1 VVLELLALA
10 ASTPALASADKAMEP
25 ADAARGPAALEVST
39 ALDSC
44 GTLEDEVICKLD
56 VSYNALPEAAS
67 YSAAVT
73 RADGSVVDYGG
84 VAAGGTS
91 LWVPYV
97 GSGTY
102 SVRVTAYGAPEQPAG
117 DQEVVSTE
125 VTPTPTETEVREATS
140 EAEVEAGSATSEAE
154 AEAETRGAPAA
165 EADTGQAEAAVEATP
180 TAPACT
186 AAPPPEPIA
195 PEPLP
200 EPPPEDLDPANPDE
214 DADGI
219 PDEQERV
226 EYDAAVAEQQ
236 AAEAV
241 AEVPESVDC

>member
-1 VVLELLALA
+1 MLLTLLALA
-10 ASTPALASADKAMEP
+10 APLPALATSDKGMEPISAD
-25 ADAARGPAALEVST
+25 RGPAALEVST
-39 ALDSC
+39 SLDSC
-44 GTLEDEVICKLD
+44 GTLESKVVCKLD
-56 VSYNALPEAAS
+56 VSYNALAEATS
-67 YSAAVT
+67 YSATVT

-102 SVRVTAYGAPEQPAG
+102 SVRVTAFGDPQRPNGGKPVISTETSRAKSEAKPRKSKNRTKVKARGATAQVEATSRGAPETDTGRA
-117 DQEVVSTE
+117 
-125 VTPTPTETEVREATS
+125 EAT
-140 EAEVEAGSATSEAE
+140 A
-154 AEAETRGAPAA
+154 
-165 EADTGQAEAAVEATP
+165 EATP
-180 TAPACT
+180 NC
-186 AAPPPEPIA
+186 AAAAAPEPIA

-219 PDEQERV
+219 GDEQERT

-241 AEVPESVDC
+241 AETPESIDC

>member
-1 VVLELLALA
+1 MVLELLALA

-25 ADAARGPAALEVST
+25 TDAARGPAALEVST

-44 GTLEDEVICKLD
+44 GTLADEVICKLD

-84 VAAGGTS
+84 VAPGGTS

-97 GSGTY
+97 GSGNY
-102 SVRVTAYGAPEQPAG
+102 SVRVTAYGAPEQPDG
-117 DQEVVSTE
+117 DKEVVSTE
-125 VTPTPTETEVREATS
+125 VTPTETETKVREATS
-140 EAEVEAGSATSEAE
+140 EAEVEASTATSE
-154 AEAETRGAPAA
+154 AEAETRGAPEAETDTGEA
-165 EADTGQAEAAVEATP
+165 EASVEATP
-180 TAPACT
+180 TAPTCT
-186 AAPPPEPIA
+186 EAPPPEPIA

>member
-1 VVLELLALA
+1 MVLELLALA
-10 ASTPALASADKAMEP
+10 ASTPALASADNAMEP
-25 ADAARGPAALEVST
+25 TDAARGPAALEVST

-44 GTLEDEVICKLD
+44 GTLSDEVICKLD

-84 VAAGGTS
+84 VAPGGTS

-102 SVRVTAYGAPEQPAG
+102 SVRVTAYGAPEQPDGAK
-117 DQEVVSTE
+117 EVVSTE
-125 VTPTPTETEVREATS
+125 VTPTETETEVREATS
-140 EAEVEAGSATSEAE
+140 EAEVEASAATSE
-154 AEAETRGAPAA
+154 AEAETRGALEA
-165 EADTGQAEAAVEATP
+165 ETDTGQAEAAVEATP
-180 TAPACT
+180 TAPTCT

>member
-1 VVLELLALA
+1 MVLELLALA
-10 ASTPALASADKAMEP
+10 ATTPALASADKAMEP
-25 ADAARGPAALEVST
+25 TDAARGPAALEVST

-44 GTLEDEVICKLD
+44 GTLADEVICKLD

-84 VAAGGTS
+84 VAPGGTS

-102 SVRVTAYGAPEQPAG
+102 SVRVTAYGAPEQPDG
-117 DQEVVSTE
+117 DKEVVSTE

-140 EAEVEAGSATSEAE
+140 EAEVEASSATSEAE
-154 AEAETRGAPAA
+154 AEAEARGAPAA
-165 EADTGQAEAAVEATP
+165 ETDTGQAEAAVEATP
-180 TAPACT
+180 TAPTCT
-186 AAPPPEPIA
+186 EAPPPEPIA

>member
-140 EAEVEAGSATSEAE
+140 EPEVEAGSATSE

-165 EADTGQAEAAVEATP
+165 EADTGQAEASVEATP

>member
-1 VVLELLALA
+1 MVLELLALA

-25 ADAARGPAALEVST
+25 TDAARGPAALEVST

-44 GTLEDEVICKLD
+44 GTLADEVICKLD

-84 VAAGGTS
+84 VAPGGTS

-102 SVRVTAYGAPEQPAG
+102 SVRVTAYGAPEQPDG
-117 DQEVVSTE
+117 GKEVVSTE
-125 VTPTPTETEVREATS
+125 VTPTETETEVREATS
-140 EAEVEAGSATSEAE
+140 EAEVEASAATSE
-154 AEAETRGAPAA
+154 AEAETRGAPEA
-165 EADTGQAEAAVEATP
+165 ETDTGEAEAAVEATP

-186 AAPPPEPIA
+186 EAPPPEPIA

-219 PDEQERV
+219 PDEQERA

>member
-1 VVLELLALA
+1 MVLELLALA

-73 RADGSVVDYGG
+73 RADGSVIDYGG

-102 SVRVTAYGAPEQPAG
+102 SVRVTA
-117 DQEVVSTE
+117 
-125 VTPTPTETEVREATS
+125 
-140 EAEVEAGSATSEAE
+140 
-154 AEAETRGAPAA
+154 
-165 EADTGQAEAAVEATP
+165 
-180 TAPACT
+180 
-186 AAPPPEPIA
+186 
-195 PEPLP
+195 
-200 EPPPEDLDPANPDE
+200 
-214 DADGI
+214 
-219 PDEQERV
+219 
-226 EYDAAVAEQQ
+226 
-236 AAEAV
+236 
-241 AEVPESVDC
+241 

>member
-1 VVLELLALA
+1 MVLELLALA
-10 ASTPALASADKAMEP
+10 ASTPALARRRQSDGTHRRRPRSAA
-25 ADAARGPAALEVST
+25 GVST

-84 VAAGGTS
+84 VAPGGTS

-102 SVRVTAYGAPEQPAG
+102 SVRVTAYGAPEQPDG
-117 DQEVVSTE
+117 DKEVVSTE
-125 VTPTPTETEVREATS
+125 VTPTEPETEVREATS
-140 EAEVEAGSATSEAE
+140 EAEVEASAATSE
-154 AEAETRGAPAA
+154 AEAETRGAPEAETATGEA
-165 EADTGQAEAAVEATP
+165 EASVEATP
-180 TAPACT
+180 TAPTCT
-186 AAPPPEPIA
+186 EAPPPEPIA

-219 PDEQERV
+219 PDEQERL

>member
-1 VVLELLALA
+1 MLELLALA
-10 ASTPALASADKAMEP
+10 ASTPALASADNAMEP
-25 ADAARGPAALEVST
+25 TDAARGPAALEVST

-44 GTLEDEVICKLD
+44 GTLSDEVICKLD
-56 VSYNALPEAAS
+56 VSYNTLPEAAS

-84 VAAGGTS
+84 VAPGGTS

-97 GSGTY
+97 GSGNY
-102 SVRVTAYGAPEQPAG
+102 SVRVTAYGAPEQPDG
-117 DQEVVSTE
+117 GKEVVSTE
-125 VTPTPTETEVREATS
+125 VTPTETETEVREATS
-140 EAEVEAGSATSEAE
+140 EAEVEASAATSE
-154 AEAETRGAPAA
+154 AEAETRGALEA
-165 EADTGQAEAAVEATP
+165 ETDTGQAEAAVEATP
-180 TAPACT
+180 TAPTCT

-226 EYDAAVAEQQ
+226 EYEAAVAEQQ

-241 AEVPESVDC
+241 AEVPQSVDC